1 MSGGFR
7 SGSSCWR
14 FLLHG
19 SRGRP
24 SGFFGPTSC
33 TTLLTGPSIH
43 FSHPGEFQTCS
54 RGDEMCNSARLNVFL
69 FRLIPIAVRIQVV
82 KGMARQH
89 NSRGNETLLASVEG
103 VKIQPPAWAGG
114 CTGMGQSGLEPPTS
128 PLSGVRSSQLSY

>member
-69 FRLIPIAVRIQVV
+69 FRLIPIAVCIQVV

-89 NSRGNETLLASVEG
+89 NSRGNETLLTSVES
-103 VKIQPPAWAGG
+103 VKRYNPLHEQEVVPEWARVDSNHRPHPYQG
-114 CTGMGQSGLEPPTS
+114 CALAS
-128 PLSGVRSSQLSY
+128 